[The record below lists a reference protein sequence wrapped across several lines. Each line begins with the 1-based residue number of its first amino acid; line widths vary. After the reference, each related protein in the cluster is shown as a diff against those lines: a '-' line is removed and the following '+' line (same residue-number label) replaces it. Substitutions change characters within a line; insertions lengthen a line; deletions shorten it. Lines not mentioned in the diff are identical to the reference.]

1 MYFYTVS
8 VSTSPVA
15 CLACR
20 AGRPAHAT
28 GARWLP
34 TRNNESSG
42 LPRPASPSVLM
53 AQLATCC
60 MPGWNQCAP
69 NPTTVTLSY
78 DMSLRVTADAPRV
91 HNSINCDGPAG
102 QMTVCMHMASWDH
115 ASHAPLY
122 CQLRVHPGSTF
133 SREHHGSAA
142 CEDSLGG
149 PRQYQMQLLEHLTSC
164 LRAIC
169 EAQ

>member
-1 MYFYTVS
+1 
-8 VSTSPVA
+8 
-15 CLACR
+15 
-20 AGRPAHAT
+20 
-28 GARWLP
+28 
-34 TRNNESSG
+34 
-42 LPRPASPSVLM
+42 
-53 AQLATCC
+53 

>member
-1 MYFYTVS
+1 M
-8 VSTSPVA
+8 
-15 CLACR
+15 
-20 AGRPAHAT
+20 AGAEQ
-28 GARWLP
+28 LP
-34 TRNNESSG
+34 SG
-42 LPRPASPSVLM
+42 SM
-53 AQLATCC
+53 TCC

-91 HNSINCDGPAG
+91 HNSISCDGPAG